1 VLLSPAYHA
10 LYTDPAVRH
19 LKWLRLLTNGT
30 LFTPEKWKELRSHTD
45 AKIMMTV
52 SIDAATKETY
62 ESIRR
67 GGHFDQL
74 EKNMEYAAELRK
86 RGELS
91 YLRFN
96 FVVQR
101 KNYQEMIP
109 FVEWG
114 ERLGIDEC
122 FFTKI
127 LNWGTYTREEFKDIS
142 MMQEDG
148 LTPKPELQAVLDD
161 PVLQHKIV
169 DLGTIRYHH
178 EDAGAREVKNY
189 YRWELERK
197 VPGLFQ

>member
-1 VLLSPAYHA
+1 MRRQKRPTKKSAGGGQF
-10 LYTDPAVRH
+10 VR
-19 LKWLRLLTNGT
+19 LQ
-30 LFTPEKWKELRSHTD
+30 E
-45 AKIMMTV
+45 
-52 SIDAATKETY
+52 
-62 ESIRR
+62 
-67 GGHFDQL
+67 
-74 EKNMEYAAELRK
+74 NMAYAAELRK

-101 KNYQEMIP
+101 ENYREMIP

-127 LNWGTYTREEFKDIS
+127 LNWGTYTRDEFKEIS